1 MFFKMISLLSLQVL
15 FLNTACFSANTNFIS
30 DEEQRVNN
38 LNAVLM
44 CPVCPGESIDQSQNE
59 IAMNMRTIV
68 KDFVEDGRSED
79 EIKDYFVKRYGPV
92 ILLEPAGSGI
102 SLYDWIIPPVG
113 LGFAFIIVVIAI
125 NMMRR
130 RQNVT
135 ALDNAY
141 GLSEESITEDE
152 KERYFSVIDRISKE

>member
-30 DEEQRVNN
+30 DEEQRINN

-102 SLYDWIIPPVG
+102 SLYAWIIPPVG

>member
-102 SLYDWIIPPVG
+102 SLYAWSIPPVG

-125 NMMRR
+125 NMMRK

>member
-59 IAMNMRTIV
+59 IAINMRTIV

-92 ILLEPAGSGI
+92 ILLEPVGSGI
-102 SLYDWIIPPVG
+102 SLYAWIIPPVG

>member
-79 EIKDYFVKRYGPV
+79 EIKDYFVKRYGPD

-102 SLYDWIIPPVG
+102 SLYAWIIPPVG

-125 NMMRR
+125 NMMRK

>member
-102 SLYDWIIPPVG
+102 SLYAWIIPPVG

-125 NMMRR
+125 NMMRK

>member
-113 LGFAFIIVVIAI
+113 LGFEFIIVVIAI

>member
-1 MFFKMISLLSLQVL
+1 
-15 FLNTACFSANTNFIS
+15 
-30 DEEQRVNN
+30 
-38 LNAVLM
+38 
-44 CPVCPGESIDQSQNE
+44 
-59 IAMNMRTIV
+59 MRTIV

-92 ILLEPAGSGI
+92 ILLEPVRSGI
-102 SLYDWIIPPVG
+102 SLYAWIIPPVG

>member
-92 ILLEPAGSGI
+92 ILLEPAGSGL
-102 SLYDWIIPPVG
+102 SLYAWIIPPVG
-113 LGFAFIIVVIAI
+113 LGFAFIIVVIAV

>member
-59 IAMNMRTIV
+59 IAINMRTIV

-92 ILLEPAGSGI
+92 ILLEPVRSGI
-102 SLYDWIIPPVG
+102 SLYAWIIPPVG

>member
-68 KDFVEDGRSED
+68 KEFVEDGRSED

-102 SLYDWIIPPVG
+102 SLYAWIIPPVG
-113 LGFAFIIVVIAI
+113 LCFAFIIVVIAI

>member
-30 DEEQRVNN
+30 DEEQRVIN

-102 SLYDWIIPPVG
+102 SLYAWIIPPVG

>member
-92 ILLEPAGSGI
+92 ILLEPVRSGI
-102 SLYDWIIPPVG
+102 SLYAWIIPPVG

>member
-68 KDFVEDGRSED
+68 KEFVEDGRSED

-102 SLYDWIIPPVG
+102 SLYAWIIPPVG

>member
-102 SLYDWIIPPVG
+102 SLYAWIIPPVG

-125 NMMRR
+125 NMMRK

-135 ALDNAY
+135 ALDTAY

>member
-102 SLYDWIIPPVG
+102 SLYAWIIPPVG

>member
-1 MFFKMISLLSLQVL
+1 MFFKMISLLILQVL

-102 SLYDWIIPPVG
+102 SLYAWIIPPVG

>member
-79 EIKDYFVKRYGPV
+79 EINDYFVKRYGPV

-102 SLYDWIIPPVG
+102 SLYAWIIPPVG

-125 NMMRR
+125 NMMRK

>member
-102 SLYDWIIPPVG
+102 SLYAWIIPPVG
-113 LGFAFIIVVIAI
+113 LGFAFIIVVIAV